1 MARHSINM
9 LDSANYRAIKVPQE
23 DGSQIDG
30 IAYFAPAAEHDHL
43 APGLARAQERMQE
56 VMLRNQLAEALEDP
70 GKSTAALIDQGVSL
84 ARRAQE
90 DGIEQ
95 PDFDRSL
102 EIAAALLLRDGN
114 AKQRKAHAR
123 WARKQCTTATRG
135 SEDPAHRF
143 RTGLRFNPMG
153 IGTLG
158 LVHATLHNKARLA
171 VRGLLE
177 LAVRGDPAVAHGFAA
192 ARDALNQIDPKLPV
206 LSCGALST
214 GLFAPAFGIMIHSQ
228 TMRHDGSMLSP
239 AQRGR
244 STQNLHLYVA
254 KPMSRNGHFSRSRTR
269 GRARNST

>member
-1 MARHSINM
+1 MWVLPRPRFWKFGSSHDNGRKGSRRCLDAPDDVLRGEIEGSREQGSINM

-90 DGIEQ
+90 AGIEQ
-95 PDFDRSL
+95 PDFDHSL
-102 EIAAALLLRDGN
+102 KIAAALLWRDGN

-135 SEDPAHRF
+135 SEDPVHRF

-153 IGTLG
+153 PCHAAQQGETRRARALG
-158 LVHATLHNKARLA
+158 ACCTRRSRRSARL
-171 VRGLLE
+171 
-177 LAVRGDPAVAHGFAA
+177 
-192 ARDALNQIDPKLPV
+192 
-206 LSCGALST
+206 CGGA
-214 GLFAPAFGIMIHSQ
+214 
-228 TMRHDGSMLSP
+228 
-239 AQRGR
+239 
-244 STQNLHLYVA
+244 
-254 KPMSRNGHFSRSRTR
+254 
-269 GRARNST
+269 